1 VANNEI
7 RVPKQKR
14 SIEKKSA
21 IIKASYDLFCE
32 KGFYKTNTAEV
43 AKAAGV
49 STGIVYNYFSDK
61 NDILI
66 EVVKLY
72 ISRLKDRFNA
82 IVERPIYKENICSII
97 EQFID
102 VSISSHT
109 MNIEAHN
116 ELLALSMLER
126 DIQEIFLRFEDTTLE
141 IMRDKLLSAG
151 FSDVDLFE
159 KIKMSYGIV
168 EHLCHEYIQHNSTD
182 KELEKVKTLAVSTI
196 TELLKRT

>member
-1 VANNEI
+1 MANNEI

-14 SIEKKSA
+14 SIEKKNG
-21 IIKASYDLFCE
+21 IIKAGYDLFCE

-72 ISRLKDRFNA
+72 ISHLKDRFSV
-82 IVERPIYKENICSII
+82 IVESPIHKENIGSII

-109 MNIEAHN
+109 MTIEAHN
-116 ELLALSMLER
+116 EFLALSMLER
-126 DIQEIFLRFEDTTLE
+126 DIQEVFSQFENTTLE
-141 IMRDKLLSAG
+141 TIRDKLLSAG
-151 FSDVDLFE
+151 FSNVDLLV
-159 KIKMSYGIV
+159 KLKMSYGIV
-168 EHLCHEYIQHNSTD
+168 EHLCHEYIRCNSTD
-182 KELEKVKTLAVSTI
+182 EELSKVKALAVSII
-196 TELLKRT
+196 TGLFKHT